1 VVRERRA
8 GIEAGRRSEAAVVKA
23 LGHELRLVQELVA
36 LEHPNRVPRRRRDPE
51 RHPDAGLAGIVAGGP
66 LLQVRQD
73 PFTEQ
78 RGWPGPVVLPRE
90 ELVVV
95 DPRCAGRRL
104 LLAHER
110 EIRDRQQPLPLP
122 APPVAI
128 AERIELLDVAD
139 LEPGL
144 VTHPAPQAPLERRV
158 AEWIERTGW
167 NREACAAGA
176 DREQLRPIVGD
187 GDD

>member
-1 VVRERRA
+1 
-8 GIEAGRRSEAAVVKA
+8 
-23 LGHELRLVQELVA
+23 
-36 LEHPNRVPRRRRDPE
+36 
-51 RHPDAGLAGIVAGGP
+51 
-66 LLQVRQD
+66 
-73 PFTEQ
+73 EQ

-139 LEPGL
+139 PEPGL
-144 VTHPAPQAPLERRV
+144 VTHPAPPAPLERRV

-187 GDD
+187 GDDHRLERQRDRRPGQRTLPRRRLRHRFRLHRGERPDSLVKGRHYTPR